1 MSGAIYGSGAL
12 VASPPGMSVFASPHF
27 DQHEQVSFHADAATG
42 LRMIIAIHT
51 TGPLGMA
58 GGGCRMWGYARDEDA
73 VEDAL
78 RLSRDMSFKLALAG
92 IPSGGAKSVVIG
104 VPPSEGREALLLAI
118 GRAVEQ
124 LRGRYV
130 IAEDVGTSPDDMRV
144 IHRET
149 NYVIPEQGDSGPS
162 TAIGVL
168 RGLEVSVRHGLGRD
182 LDGLRVAVQ
191 GVGRVGAVLAR
202 ELKRRGAVLWLADVD
217 DERVSALARELGAE
231 KVAPAAFAGL
241 DVDVLA
247 PCALSNVVTE
257 ANVDSVRARVIAGSA
272 NNVLASP
279 AVADRLKERG
289 ILYAPDFVI
298 NMGGVIGASQNN
310 PESFARIDA
319 VLEKVFDLTEREA
332 ISTQRAAE
340 RLAREAMAAMRA

>member
-1 MSGAIYGSGAL
+1 MPRARPARSLHSRG
-12 VASPPGMSVFASPHF
+12 GMSVFTSPHF
-27 DQHEQVSFHADAATG
+27 DDHEQVSFHADAASG
-42 LRMIIAIHT
+42 LRMIVAIHT

-58 GGGCRMWGYARDEDA
+58 GGGCRMWGYPRDEDA
-73 VEDAL
+73 LIDAL

-104 VPPSEGREALLLAI
+104 VAPAERREAVLRAV

-149 NYVIPEQGDSGPS
+149 NYVVPEQGDSGPS
-162 TAIGVL
+162 TAMGVL
-168 RGLEVSVRHGLGRD
+168 RGIEVSVRRGLDRD
-182 LDGLRVAVQ
+182 LEGLRVAVQ
-191 GVGRVGAVLAR
+191 GLGRVGSVLAR
-202 ELKRRGAVLWLADVD
+202 ELKHRGAALWLCDVD
-217 DERVSALARELGAE
+217 DARASALSRELGAE
-231 KVAPAAFAGL
+231 KVAPSAFAGL

-247 PCALSNVVTE
+247 PCALSDVVTE
-257 ANVDSVRARVIAGSA
+257 DNVASLRARVIAGSA

-279 AVADRLKERG
+279 AVAERLMERG

-298 NMGGVIGASQNN
+298 NMGGVIGASQND
-310 PESFARIDA
+310 PEAFTRIDTT
-319 VLEKVFDLTEREA
+319 LESVFDLAEREA
-332 ISTQRAAE
+332 ISTQEAAE
-340 RLAREAMAAMRA
+340 RLAREAIAAMRR

>member
-1 MSGAIYGSGAL
+1 
-12 VASPPGMSVFASPHF
+12 
-27 DQHEQVSFHADAATG
+27 
-42 LRMIIAIHT
+42 
-51 TGPLGMA
+51 
-58 GGGCRMWGYARDEDA
+58 
-73 VEDAL
+73 
-78 RLSRDMSFKLALAG
+78 
-92 IPSGGAKSVVIG
+92 
-104 VPPSEGREALLLAI
+104 SEGREALLLAI

-241 DVDVLA
+241 DVDV
-247 PCALSNVVTE
+247 
-257 ANVDSVRARVIAGSA
+257 
-272 NNVLASP
+272 
-279 AVADRLKERG
+279 
-289 ILYAPDFVI
+289 
-298 NMGGVIGASQNN
+298 
-310 PESFARIDA
+310 
-319 VLEKVFDLTEREA
+319 
-332 ISTQRAAE
+332 
-340 RLAREAMAAMRA
+340 